1 MLRSINHFS
10 LHRINSTELR
20 VVSDV
25 AEGVLPVIQAEES
38 VVRKYTQRT
47 GWPHRWITLFV
58 LEDLQPLL
66 RQLRQGARPA
76 SLAFAPS
83 ENRDYHA
90 PCWNRDYDARQNL
103 STADIAALSER
114 PVVNVYDLADLS
126 TCNIFVNR
134 REMMTQHYWEDAQA
148 MRGLMAHE
156 HAHPLAEN
164 EITRASRQIHFQVL
178 DGRVTTPQPPPA
190 PVLFGGAETGTTSP
204 PPAPVLFGGAE
215 TGTTSE
221 TGNRLSKIP
230 RVLDLL
236 GEKLSLLAPREILTN
251 EMTIQSSFSE
261 DLLHLNLC
269 NMDNAGASI
278 AGRTALAQHL
288 QQEVAQGDLTEQETG
303 LLLLV
308 GDLNGFLPLALEIA
322 PFYRAGKPDEAR
334 ALEQILET
342 RVFPFLDPL
351 AVKCYMDLRDHS
363 IALSAPSAPS
373 AGNLPL
379 SEMVAWSNTVLQI
392 LCQALMVKDYSL
404 QYEMGLSER

>member
-83 ENRDYHA
+83 ENRDYH
-90 PCWNRDYDARQNL
+90 ARQNL

-190 PVLFGGAETGTTSP
+190 PVLFGGAETGTTS
-204 PPAPVLFGGAE
+204 
-215 TGTTSE
+215 E

-251 EMTIQSSFSE
+251 EKTIQSSFSE

-351 AVKCYMDLRDHS
+351 AVKCYMDLRDHY
-363 IALSAPSAPS
+363 IALSAPSTPS

>member
-1 MLRSINHFS
+1 MLRSIKHFS

-38 VVRKYTQRT
+38 VVRKYTLST

-76 SLAFAPS
+76 SLAFA
-83 ENRDYHA
+83 
-90 PCWNRDYDARQNL
+90 RQNL
-103 STADIAALSER
+103 STADVAALSER

-134 REMMTQHYWEDAQA
+134 REMMTQHYWDDAQA
-148 MRGLMAHE
+148 IRGLMAHE

-178 DGRVTTPQPPPA
+178 DGRVTTPQ
-190 PVLFGGAETGTTSP
+190 
-204 PPAPVLFGGAE
+204 
-215 TGTTSE
+215 E
-221 TGNRLSKIP
+221 TGNRLSKITQ
-230 RVLDLL
+230 VLALL

-278 AGRTALAQHL
+278 AGRTALVQHL
-288 QQEVAQGDLTEQETG
+288 HQEVTQGDLTEKETG

-322 PFYRAGKPDEAR
+322 PFYRVGKPDDAR

-342 RVFPFLDPL
+342 SVFPYLDPL
-351 AVKCYMDLRDHS
+351 AVKCYIDLRDHY
-363 IALSAPSAPS
+363 IALS
-373 AGNLPL
+373 AGNLPI

-392 LCQALMVKDYSL
+392 LCGALMVKDFSL

>member
-38 VVRKYTQRT
+38 VVRKYTQSM

-76 SLAFAPS
+76 SLAFA
-83 ENRDYHA
+83 
-90 PCWNRDYDARQNL
+90 RQNL
-103 STADIAALSER
+103 SPADFTALSER
-114 PVVNVYDLADLS
+114 SVVNVYDLADLS

-134 REMMTQHYWEDAQA
+134 REMMTQHYWDDAQA
-148 MRGLMAHE
+148 MGGLMAHE

-178 DGRVTTPQPPPA
+178 DGRVTTPHT
-190 PVLFGGAETGTTSP
+190 FTTGAG
-204 PPAPVLFGGAE
+204 
-215 TGTTSE
+215 E
-221 TGNRLSKIP
+221 TGNRLSKITQ
-230 RVLDLL
+230 VLALL

-251 EMTIQSSFSE
+251 EMTIQSGFSE

-278 AGRTALAQHL
+278 AGRSGLVQHL
-288 QQEVAQGDLTEQETG
+288 QQEVTQGDLTEKDTG

-322 PFYRAGKPDEAR
+322 PFYRVGKPDDAR

-342 RVFPFLDPL
+342 SVFPYLDPL
-351 AVKCYMDLRDHS
+351 AVKCYTDLRDHY
-363 IALSAPSAPS
+363 IALP
-373 AGNLPL
+373 AGNLSL
-379 SEMVAWSNTVLQI
+379 SEMAAWSNKVLQI
-392 LCQALMVKDYSL
+392 LCRALMVKDYSL
-404 QYEMGLSER
+404 QYEMGLSEP

>member
-1 MLRSINHFS
+1 M
-10 LHRINSTELR
+10 
-20 VVSDV
+20 
-25 AEGVLPVIQAEES
+25 
-38 VVRKYTQRT
+38 
-47 GWPHRWITLFV
+47 
-58 LEDLQPLL
+58 
-66 RQLRQGARPA
+66 
-76 SLAFAPS
+76 
-83 ENRDYHA
+83 
-90 PCWNRDYDARQNL
+90 
-103 STADIAALSER
+103 
-114 PVVNVYDLADLS
+114 VNVYDLADLS

-178 DGRVTTPQPPPA
+178 DGRVTTPQPRA
-190 PVLFGGAETGTTSP
+190 PCRNRDYHAETGTTSP
-204 PPAPVLFGGAE
+204 RAS

-351 AVKCYMDLRDHS
+351 AVKCYMDLRDHY
-363 IALSAPSAPS
+363 IALSAPSAPSAPS